1 MKYLLLLLLLSL
13 MSCALMKEPVKSAT
27 EKVRECVDYMV
38 GIHGIE
44 VQKSFQVCESIY
56 KGK

>member
-1 MKYLLLLLLLSL
+1 MKYLLLLSL
-13 MSCALMKEPVKSAT
+13 MSCTLMKEPVKSAT